1 MVVEGEAGIGQDTP
15 AIGGDFE
22 DLGLAIEEIESDGFE
37 RVTPSGHPAVE
48 RVRGCGM
55 AVGAGFED
63 AEGGA
68 P

>member
-1 MVVEGEAGIGQDTP
+1 MVVEGEVGIAQDIP
-15 AIGGDFE
+15 AIGGDFD
-22 DLGLAIEEIESDGFE
+22 DLGLAVEEIESDGLE
-37 RVTPSGHPAVE
+37 GVAATGDAAVDRE
-48 RVRGCGM
+48 RGCGM